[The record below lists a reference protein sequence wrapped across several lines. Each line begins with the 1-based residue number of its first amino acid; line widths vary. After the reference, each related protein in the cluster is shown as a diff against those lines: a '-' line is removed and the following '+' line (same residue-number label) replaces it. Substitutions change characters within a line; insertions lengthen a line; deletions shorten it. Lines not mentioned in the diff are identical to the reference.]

1 MDFGKHKGFM
11 KEAVIGCVIVA
22 VVLLFGTIV
31 TGRNASEDTESAVH
45 TVSLM
50 YLDELAS
57 RRAQV
62 VSSALAGYEANMDA
76 AVGLLT
82 PADLASVANLQAYQA
97 RMKQLY
103 GLKNSPSWTAT
114 A

>member
-1 MDFGKHKGFM
+1 MFSVKSAGQKEFM

-22 VVLLFGTIV
+22 AILLFGTII

-45 TVSLM
+45 AVSLM
-50 YLDELAS
+50 YLDELAE

-62 VSSALAGYEANMDA
+62 VSSTLAGYAANMDA

-82 PADLASVANLQAYQA
+82 TDDLASVAKL
-97 RMKQLY
+97 
-103 GLKNSPSWTAT
+103 
-114 A
+114 